1 MKIKELQV
9 VTPQGMAGLLR
20 HKSQYEFDYETHDPI
35 CAVSLALPL
44 EKDSLRSNVLP
55 PIFSMSLPEG
65 YLLNKIHEK
74 LAKFEK
80 VDDMRLLHLTG
91 KQTIGRLEFEA
102 PGEAAAPIKASVGRE
117 RLIRDPASQDLFD
130 HLVDTYLNAG
140 ISGAQPKVMIPDADH
155 PMRDRAT
162 MLHSNLIVKTG
173 GIDYEHLSLNE
184 FICMDAARRA
194 GIDVPNFWLSD
205 DSQLFIM
212 ERFDLRD
219 GNKLGFEDMTVVLDQ
234 AREPTG
240 NYKYRQS
247 YETIARAIKLFCG
260 PNAPAS
266 AQAFYDY
273 LVLCVAVRN
282 GDAHLKNFGLLYE
295 HPMAE
300 APRLAPL
307 YDVVT
312 TAAYDDYNARTGTMQ
327 TDRTLALKL
336 NKRYSYP
343 TREELIAFGKEHC
356 YVTKPEQV
364 IERISESMLG
374 SLYEH
379 RPRVPAAFFE
389 RLHSEWEAGIGS
401 MSPTVVHVGAAPSA
415 KPDAGEGAMP
425 TP

>member
-1 MKIKELQV
+1 MKIKELRV
-9 VTPQGMAGLLR
+9 ITPQGLAGDLR
-20 HKSQYEFDYETHDPI
+20 HKSQYEFDYQTNNPA

-91 KQTIGRLEFEA
+91 KQTIGRLDFEA
-102 PGEAAAPIKASVGRE
+102 PDQATAPLKASVGRE
-117 RLIRDPASQDLFD
+117 RLIRDTASQELFD

-162 MLHSNLIVKTG
+162 VLHSNLIVKTG
-173 GIDYEHLSLNE
+173 GVDYEHLSLNE

-194 GIDVPNFWLSD
+194 GIAVPNFWLSD
-205 DSQLFIM
+205 DGRLFIM
-212 ERFDLRD
+212 ERFDLRN

-260 PNAPAS
+260 TNAPAS
-266 AQAFYDY
+266 AQAFYEY

-282 GDAHLKNFGLLYE
+282 GDAHLKNFGLLYA
-295 HPMAE
+295 HPMAD
-300 APRLAPL
+300 APTLAPL

-312 TAAYDDYNARTGTMQ
+312 TTAYDDYNARTGTMQ

-336 NKRYSYP
+336 NKRFSYP
-343 TREELIAFGKEHC
+343 TREELMAFGKEHC
-356 YVTKPEQV
+356 YVTKPERV

-374 SLYEH
+374 SIHEH
-379 RPRVPAAFFE
+379 RERVPEPFFK
-389 RLHSEWEAGIGS
+389 RLLAEWEAGIGS
-401 MSPTVVHVGAAPSA
+401 ISPTIVHVGAAPSSGTA
-415 KPDAGEGAMP
+415 APGSP
-425 TP
+425 